1 MCQHLDYTILTLLLN
16 EVDIVS
22 KISDERMD
30 SIDEHYIDHEVRI
43 RLLEHLAKQINNKMN
58 IGLTLIA
65 GSLVI
70 PMVLKFL
77 GWL

>member
-1 MCQHLDYTILTLLLN
+1 MDDFQIKKEIENLFFQYKSLFD
-16 EVDIVS
+16 
-22 KISDERMD
+22 DETCEA
-30 SIDEHYIDHEVRI
+30 IEHYIDHEVRI

-70 PMVLKFL
+70 PVVLKWL

>member
-1 MCQHLDYTILTLLLN
+1 M
-16 EVDIVS
+16 S
-22 KISDERMD
+22 KTNGERIENMN
-30 SIDEHYIDHEVRI
+30 EHYIDHEVRI

-70 PMVLKFL
+70 PVILKCL
-77 GWL
+77 GWV

>member
-1 MCQHLDYTILTLLLN
+1 M
-16 EVDIVS
+16 S
-22 KISDERMD
+22 KPTTARMD
-30 SIDEHYIDHEVRI
+30 SMNEHYIDHKVRI

-70 PMVLKFL
+70 PVVLKWL

>member
-1 MCQHLDYTILTLLLN
+1 MSKTNGARLDSMT
-16 EVDIVS
+16 
-22 KISDERMD
+22 
-30 SIDEHYIDHEVRI
+30 EHCIDHEVRI

-65 GSLVI
+65 GAIVI
-70 PMVLKFL
+70 PVVLKGL

>member
-1 MCQHLDYTILTLLLN
+1 M
-16 EVDIVS
+16 S
-22 KISDERMD
+22 KPTTARMD
-30 SIDEHYIDHEVRI
+30 SMNEHYIDHEVRI

-70 PMVLKFL
+70 PVVLKWL

>member
-1 MCQHLDYTILTLLLN
+1 M
-16 EVDIVS
+16 S
-22 KISDERMD
+22 KATMARMD
-30 SIDEHYIDHEVRI
+30 SMNEHYIDHEVRI

-70 PMVLKFL
+70 HVVLKWL